1 MSDIVVMTDTNS
13 GMTREEGEKYGV
25 AVLPMSFIINGK
37 VYYEGID
44 ISHEEFF
51 QKLEQGAEVS
61 TSQPAPGEVLD
72 MWDSLL
78 KKHDEIV
85 YIPMS
90 SSLSKSY
97 ETAVML
103 SRDYDGRVH
112 VVDNRRVSTPQ
123 KQTVMDA
130 LELAK
135 QGKTGAQIKEIL
147 DADALKSSTYI
158 AVDTLKYLK
167 KGGRITGAAALLGTV
182 LDMKPIL
189 VMHGGKLDAQ
199 GKIRGMKSARRA
211 MIAAI
216 RKEIEENYQEDLAKG
231 DIGLQ
236 MAYSSMNKET
246 VADWEKQIREEF
258 PELSLHSDRLS
269 LSLSCHIGPGG
280 LGIAVGRIINK
291 DW

>member
-103 SRDYDGRVH
+103 SRDYDGRVR

-189 VMHGGKLDAQ
+189 VMHGGKLDAH

>member
-189 VMHGGKLDAQ
+189 VMHGGKLDAH
-199 GKIRGMKSARRA
+199 GKISGMKSARRA

-216 RKEIEENYQEDLAKG
+216 RREIEEKYQEDMAKG
-231 DIGLQ
+231 DRGLQ

>member
-97 ETAVML
+97 ETVI
-103 SRDYDGRVH
+103 
-112 VVDNRRVSTPQ
+112 P
-123 KQTVMDA
+123 
-130 LELAK
+130 
-135 QGKTGAQIKEIL
+135 
-147 DADALKSSTYI
+147 
-158 AVDTLKYLK
+158 
-167 KGGRITGAAALLGTV
+167 
-182 LDMKPIL
+182 
-189 VMHGGKLDAQ
+189 
-199 GKIRGMKSARRA
+199 
-211 MIAAI
+211 
-216 RKEIEENYQEDLAKG
+216 
-231 DIGLQ
+231 GL
-236 MAYSSMNKET
+236 
-246 VADWEKQIREEF
+246 
-258 PELSLHSDRLS
+258 
-269 LSLSCHIGPGG
+269 
-280 LGIAVGRIINK
+280 
-291 DW
+291 

>member
-97 ETAVML
+97 ETAVM
-103 SRDYDGRVH
+103 
-112 VVDNRRVSTPQ
+112 
-123 KQTVMDA
+123 
-130 LELAK
+130 
-135 QGKTGAQIKEIL
+135 
-147 DADALKSSTYI
+147 
-158 AVDTLKYLK
+158 
-167 KGGRITGAAALLGTV
+167 
-182 LDMKPIL
+182 
-189 VMHGGKLDAQ
+189 
-199 GKIRGMKSARRA
+199 
-211 MIAAI
+211 
-216 RKEIEENYQEDLAKG
+216 
-231 DIGLQ
+231 
-236 MAYSSMNKET
+236 
-246 VADWEKQIREEF
+246 
-258 PELSLHSDRLS
+258 
-269 LSLSCHIGPGG
+269 
-280 LGIAVGRIINK
+280 
-291 DW
+291 